1 VLVKL
6 RGMLIKCTRAVIVG
20 CIVCIACAFAARA
33 DGWNTQSAVFV
44 SYTPGATS
52 ASLTVQQATVLR
64 AYLVSPNVMVRERQ
78 SGSDWRTITLAEL
91 ASGEP
96 ITLHLTPAGVMTQID
111 AEYQLVFARLVTTN
125 NGSIVTTAGA
135 AYKLVGGAAS
145 SIGSLDM
152 GTFLKLRVDPQN
164 NTAFDLA
171 ASKQPF
177 AGGQLAAP
185 VSVTFVVSVPS
196 NTPPS
201 DIVYLT
207 GDAQSWVP
215 NAVRMTPLS
224 ANRWTTT
231 LTLGQGSSLKYKYT
245 RGSWQTAES
254 NPAGIEVP
262 NRSLVVIKS
271 GTSQTVNDT
280 VARWSDLPS

>member
-1 VLVKL
+1 MLVKL
-6 RGMLIKCTRAVIVG
+6 RGMPITCARMIFLA
-20 CIVCIACAFAARA
+20 CIVFVACEFAARA
-33 DGWNTQSAVFV
+33 DGSNTQSAVFV
-44 SYTPGATS
+44 SYTPGTTS
-52 ASLTVQQATVLR
+52 ASLTVQQGAVLR
-64 AYLVSPNVMVRERQ
+64 AYLVSPNVTVRERQ
-78 SGSDWRTITLAEL
+78 SGSDWRTISLAEL
-91 ASGEP
+91 AAGEP
-96 ITLHLTPAGVMTQID
+96 ITLDLSPAGMVTQVD
-111 AEYQLVFARLVTTN
+111 AEYQLVFARLVTSN
-125 NGSIVTTAGA
+125 NGFIVTTSGA
-135 AYKLVGGAAS
+135 AYKLIGGAATS
-145 SIGSLDM
+145 MGSLDM
-152 GTFLKLRVDPQN
+152 GTFLKLRVNPQD

-185 VSVTFVVSVPS
+185 VAVTFIVSVPA

-262 NRSLVVIKS
+262 NRSLVVVKS
-271 GTSQTVNDT
+271 GTSQTVTDT